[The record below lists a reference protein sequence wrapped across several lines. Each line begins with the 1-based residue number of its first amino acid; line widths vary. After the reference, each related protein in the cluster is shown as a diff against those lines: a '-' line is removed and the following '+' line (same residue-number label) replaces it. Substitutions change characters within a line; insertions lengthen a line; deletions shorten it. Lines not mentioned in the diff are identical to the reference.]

1 MKDAARGSAAA
12 APLLSKNT
20 LSGAY
25 YEQRARIDQIVA

>member
-12 APLLSKNT
+12 APLLSKET

-25 YEQRARIDQIVA
+25 SELLTRIDQIVA